1 MRIGAIGSIRC
12 RCESGAGMIALMFGD
27 EYPIFLGSVDLG
39 GSITV
44 AEEVGYLVAGEWIK
58 ENAFCPI
65 VGRRHWIDG
74 FW

>member
-1 MRIGAIGSIRC
+1 MRILREGAFR
-12 RCESGAGMIALMFGD
+12 RMFLD

-44 AEEVGYLVAGEWIK
+44 AEEDGYLVAGERIK

>member
-12 RCESGAGMIALMFGD
+12 RCENGSGMIALMFGD

-44 AEEVGYLVAGEWIK
+44 AEADGYLVAGERI
-58 ENAFCPI
+58 
-65 VGRRHWIDG
+65 
-74 FW
+74 